1 MNRAAAICLA
11 AACFLSAG
19 SAARASEI
27 SWSYQFVSD
36 GHSVNFIHSNH
47 AFGLIGLPG
56 NGSGSR
62 HTTDGATTD
71 ISTKI
76 WSFSTASASHPQSVA
91 NLPFAVNLRITDRAS
106 GVSAYVSFS
115 GALSGNIWNNG
126 STLHPTFSGPP
137 TRQVDINHHL
147 FTVSYESFAPPKGPG
162 HAGKFTFDVK
172 TQHNPEPPTLVLAA
186 IGVPF
191 FGVTLRRRYRRRNG

>member
-1 MNRAAAICLA
+1 MNRAAALCLA

-36 GHSVNFIHSNH
+36 GHSVNFIHGNH
-47 AFGLIGLPG
+47 AFGLVGLPG

-62 HTTDGATTD
+62 NTTAGATTD

-76 WSFSTASASHPQSVA
+76 WSFSTASVSHPQSVV
-91 NLPFAVNLRITDRAS
+91 NLPFAINLKITDRAS

-115 GALSGNIWNNG
+115 GALNGNIWNHG
-126 STLHPTFSGPP
+126 STLRPTFFGPR
-137 TRQVDINHHL
+137 TESVDINHHL
-147 FTVSYESFAPPKGPG
+147 FTVSYESFAPPKGAG
-162 HAGKFTFDVK
+162 HPGKFTFDVK
-172 TQHNPEPPTLVLAA
+172 AQHNPEPSTFVLAA

-191 FGVTLRRRYRRRNG
+191 FGLTLHRHYRRR